1 MLDKQ
6 LACIVSLSKEKHG
19 KGVILMDAAL
29 EKNSFTGYEYR
40 DITVKKTMQSVYAD
54 SFGSFGW
61 IAEGIGEAVGK
72 VDSVVMRF
80 KRDRK
85 IRNKSELTRLQRQL
99 EACTAEI
106 VSLEKSKV
114 TKAAAVAYV
123 VGVIGCAFMAGS
135 VFVVTAGNIP
145 LCVVLA
151 VPGFLGWAA
160 PYLIFRSISRKRTEV
175 VNPLIDQ
182 KYDELYSVCEKA
194 NALLN

>member
-1 MLDKQ
+1 MDRT
-6 LACIVSLSKEKHG
+6 
-19 KGVILMDAAL
+19 LMV
-29 EKNSFTGYEYR
+29 NGFTGYEYR
-40 DITVKKTMQSVYAD
+40 DITVQKAMQSVYAD

-61 IAEGIGEAVGK
+61 IADGIGEAVGK
-72 VDSVVMRF
+72 VDSVVMKF

-85 IRNKSELTRLQRQL
+85 IRNKSELTRLQRQF

-114 TKAAAVAYV
+114 TKAAGVAYA

-135 VFVVTAGNIP
+135 VFAVTAENIP
-145 LCVVLA
+145 LCVILA
-151 VPGFLGWAA
+151 VPEFLGWIA
-160 PYLIFRSISRKRTEV
+160 PYLIFRGISRKRTEV

-194 NALLN
+194 NTLLN